1 MDGFEV
7 LTGVE
12 AAAKAN
18 VLVTVTGNRDAIAGE
33 MFDVMGDGTI
43 ICNAGHFDVEIN
55 KDELIALAPERDEVR
70 PHVERFTTNDG
81 RKIYLLAEGRL
92 VNLSAAEGH
101 PAAVMDMS
109 FANQALSVEHL
120 AKHGASLDK
129 RVYVV
134 PSEIDAEIA
143 RLKLESLRVNI
154 DTLSEPLERI
164 EPTMKAMVLAAG
176 LGTRLKPI
184 TFGIPKPMVPVIDRP
199 AMAHLLTLVERH
211 GFTDAVANLHYFPDT
226 IRSYFGDG
234 SAFGVNL
241 EYNFE
246 EELLGTAGGVRAVS
260 ETLTEGGEPFL
271 IISGDA
277 LTDIDLTALVER
289 HRSAGG
295 VATLTVKRVADTRE
309 YGVVLHD
316 SDGRI
321 TGFQE
326 KPDPEEALSDLG
338 NCGIYVFSPEIFDY
352 FPETEFV
359 DWAQDVFPVLLEN
372 DIPFYIHEIEEYW
385 NDVGSLSELRSGTYD
400 ALTGALDLGIE
411 GTGSPDGAFSG
422 TPGALEA
429 AELVEG
435 PVWIGRDVEIGAGA
449 RLQGPLVI
457 GDGARIGAGAAIRD
471 SIVFPGGEVPAG
483 TLAVG
488 AILGQGDIVANLR
501 PAADLTK

>member
-1 MDGFEV
+1 
-7 LTGVE
+7 
-12 AAAKAN
+12 
-18 VLVTVTGNRDAIAGE
+18 
-33 MFDVMGDGTI
+33 
-43 ICNAGHFDVEIN
+43 
-55 KDELIALAPERDEVR
+55 
-70 PHVERFTTNDG
+70 
-81 RKIYLLAEGRL
+81 
-92 VNLSAAEGH
+92 
-101 PAAVMDMS
+101 
-109 FANQALSVEHL
+109 
-120 AKHGASLDK
+120 
-129 RVYVV
+129 
-134 PSEIDAEIA
+134 
-143 RLKLESLRVNI
+143 
-154 DTLSEPLERI
+154 
-164 EPTMKAMVLAAG
+164 MKAMVLAAG

-226 IRSYFGDG
+226 IRNYFGDG

-241 EYNFE
+241 EYNLE
-246 EELLGTAGGVRAVS
+246 PELLGTAGGVRAVADK
-260 ETLTEGGEPFL
+260 LGDEPFL

-295 VATLTVKRVADTRE
+295 VATLTVRRVPDTSE

-326 KPDPEEALSDLG
+326 KPDPAEALSDLG
-338 NCGIYVFSPEIFDY
+338 NCGIYVFSPEIFDF
-352 FPETEFV
+352 FPETDFV

-385 NDVGSLSELRSGTYD
+385 NDVGSLSELRSGTFD
-400 ALTGALDLGIE
+400 ALTGELDLGIA
-411 GTGSPDGAFSG
+411 GTGSPEGVYSADS
-422 TPGALEA
+422 GALDA

-435 PVWIGRDVEIGAGA
+435 PVWVGHGATIGDGAK
-449 RLQGPLVI
+449 LQGPLVI
-457 GDGARIGAGAAIRD
+457 GDNATIGAGAAIRD

-483 TLAVG
+483 TLAIG

-501 PAADLTK
+501 PPT